1 MPLNANASPALP
13 VCSGVQ
19 TTDQLSHPVHIARS
33 CWANSVWPRDVK
45 LLQAGLEGEP
55 TWKTPRVPPAQSPG
69 ITLLAQE
76 ADSQTSTTKAAPAS
90 PDALQLDAFVD
101 KYVESIVSKAKSELV
116 AEALHSTP
124 LKGDAMIKG
133 GAPVT
138 PGSLAFTQGS
148 SAGSTA
154 SPHKSRPSRAQ
165 PHPLHMPLSQHAVSP
180 NKQQQQ
186 QGPVAAVSACTQAA
200 RGSELLA
207 APDGRGSSRKDAQ
220 QEGQLDDVLSPRVQA
235 PAVSEG
241 HASSKDTRINGS
253 DGQGG
258 WQLTGE
264 GVVEIASA
272 GEQSGKDGL
281 VAPQPADADTTRMV
295 SEIVQEILQAVSER
309 THADQVS
316 NVALTRGC
324 TIKVCSKHV

>member
-1 MPLNANASPALP
+1 MAQ
-13 VCSGVQ
+13 GV
-19 TTDQLSHPVHIARS
+19 I
-33 CWANSVWPRDVK
+33 

-69 ITLLAQE
+69 ITSLAQE

-90 PDALQLDAFVD
+90 SDALQLDAFVN

-124 LKGDAMIKG
+124 LKGDFRT

-138 PGSLAFTQGS
+138 PGSLAFTKGS

-154 SPHKSRPSRAQ
+154 SPHKGRSGSGPAKAGPSRAQ
-165 PHPLHMPLSQHAVSP
+165 PHPLHTSLSRDAVSAS
-180 NKQQQQ
+180 KEQQQ
-186 QGPVAAVSACTQAA
+186 QGPVAAISSSTQAA
-200 RGSELLA
+200 RGSELHA
-207 APDGRGSSRKDAQ
+207 TPDSSGSSQKDPQ
-220 QEGQLDDVLSPRVQA
+220 QEGQLDDALSPRTQA

-241 HASSKDTRINGS
+241 HTPSMDKNINGS

-258 WQLTGE
+258 LQLTGE
-264 GVVEIASA
+264 SVVEIASA
-272 GEQSGKDGL
+272 GEQSGKDEL
-281 VAPQPADADTTRMV
+281 VTPQPADADATRMM

-309 THADQVS
+309 TQADQVS
-316 NVALTRGC
+316 NVGLKEKITLHC
-324 TIKVCSKHV
+324 